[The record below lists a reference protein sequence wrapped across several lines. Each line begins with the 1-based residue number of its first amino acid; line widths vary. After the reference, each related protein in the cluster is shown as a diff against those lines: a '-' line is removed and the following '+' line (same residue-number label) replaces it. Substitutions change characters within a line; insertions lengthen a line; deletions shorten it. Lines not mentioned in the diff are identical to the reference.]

1 MKISFKNICVKYLFL
16 IFLFLIQFIFFFIF
30 SFKKVQTEDS
40 FKILIVSDIHN
51 NVNKVKALAEKV
63 KSLKFDFIF
72 CSGDIIDKDTMIE
85 KKEAYIK
92 KLKKIFFELEK
103 IARVIW
109 IPGNHED
116 ASFFN
121 EK

>member
-1 MKISFKNICVKYLFL
+1 MKISFKNIYIKYLFL

-103 IARVIW
+103 IGRVIW